1 MLHQALAQHAH
12 VTDGASAIEAAGQ
25 TPRLVPGSRGNFKVT
40 TMDDLRSM
48 QAAESH
54 QPTLSQTEPAWRIGQ
69 GWDVHALVPGRALVI
84 GGTTI
89 DHDRGLLGHSDAD
102 VLIHA
107 VIDALLGAAGLGDI
121 GRHFPDTDPVYR
133 GADSRVL
140 LREACKRVR
149 DAGWSVGNVDATVVA
164 QSPKLAP
171 YIASMVAHVS
181 GDLGV
186 STAQVNVKAKTSERL
201 GFAGRGEGIEAHAVV
216 MLMRA
221 VQTG

>member
-1 MLHQALAQHAH
+1 M
-12 VTDGASAIEAAGQ
+12 
-25 TPRLVPGSRGNFKVT
+25 
-40 TMDDLRSM
+40 
-48 QAAESH
+48 
-54 QPTLSQTEPAWRIGQ
+54 
-69 GWDVHALVPGRALVI
+69 
-84 GGTTI
+84 
-89 DHDRGLLGHSDAD
+89 
-102 VLIHA
+102 
-107 VIDALLGAAGLGDI
+107 
-121 GRHFPDTDPVYR
+121 
-133 GADSRVL
+133 
-140 LREACKRVR
+140 R

-181 GDLGV
+181 SDLGV

>member
-1 MLHQALAQHAH
+1 M
-12 VTDGASAIEAAGQ
+12 
-25 TPRLVPGSRGNFKVT
+25 
-40 TMDDLRSM
+40 
-48 QAAESH
+48 
-54 QPTLSQTEPAWRIGQ
+54 
-69 GWDVHALVPGRALVI
+69 
-84 GGTTI
+84 
-89 DHDRGLLGHSDAD
+89 
-102 VLIHA
+102 
-107 VIDALLGAAGLGDI
+107 LGAAGLGDI

-186 STAQVNVKAKTSERL
+186 SSAQVNVKAKTSERL

-221 VQTG
+221 VQKG